1 MFTKDLED
9 LNNKQYLMNNTIT
22 EMKCSLEETNSR
34 TEADDLISQLKDR
47 MMEITD
53 TEQNKEKKRRR
64 RRNEDSLRDLWEDIK
79 CLNVQIIVVPEED
92 KKKGYEKILEDNIV
106 EIFPKMGKGI
116 ATQI

>member
-53 TEQNKEKKRRR
+53 TEQNKEKKKK
-64 RRNEDSLRDLWEDIK
+64 EEEEMKTASETFGK
-79 CLNVQIIVVPEED
+79 TLNTSVF
-92 KKKGYEKILEDNIV
+92 KS
-106 EIFPKMGKGI
+106 
-116 ATQI
+116 

>member
-53 TEQNKEKKRRR
+53 T
-64 RRNEDSLRDLWEDIK
+64 
-79 CLNVQIIVVPEED
+79 
-92 KKKGYEKILEDNIV
+92 
-106 EIFPKMGKGI
+106 
-116 ATQI
+116 

>member
-53 TEQNKEKKRRR
+53 TEQNKEKKK
-64 RRNEDSLRDLWEDIK
+64 EAEAMKTASETFGK
-79 CLNVQIIVVPEED
+79 TLNTSVF
-92 KKKGYEKILEDNIV
+92 KS
-106 EIFPKMGKGI
+106 
-116 ATQI
+116 